1 MDCNSNLKKSD
12 ESETSS
18 IQTKRIENNTV
29 LLYCETNQIRDG
41 PLENLWGR
49 GGRAKYKKKIGGRE
63 KFNK

>member
-18 IQTKRIENNTV
+18 IQTKRIQNNTV

-41 PLENLWGR
+41 PLENLWGGG
-49 GGRAKYKKKIGGRE
+49 GGRSTKKKIGGRE
-63 KFNK
+63 NFNK

>member
-18 IQTKRIENNTV
+18 IQTKRIQNNTV

-41 PLENLWGR
+41 PLENLWG
-49 GGRAKYKKKIGGRE
+49 GGGGGAGEEQKKNWGKG
-63 KFNK
+63 KF